1 MANERDDEKFAE
13 TEGKSDQSQSTGQQ
27 KQQSET
33 GQQGEQSPGGESST
47 GQTQPSGGADA
58 LTSEASTSSDKSDT
72 GGAEPIKGEGF
83 IGSQST
89 GSDEFVREDGAAGGE
104 TGAASADTTGGK
116 DFAEKGQGATD
127 ETKED

>member
-33 GQQGEQSPGGESST
+33 GQ
-47 GQTQPSGGADA
+47 TQPRGGADA
-58 LTSEASTSSDKSDT
+58 LTSEASTSSDKNDT

-83 IGSQST
+83 IGSQGT
-89 GSDEFVREDGAAGGE
+89 GSDEFVEQDAS
-104 TGAASADTTGGK
+104 SADATGGK

-127 ETKED
+127 ETKDD